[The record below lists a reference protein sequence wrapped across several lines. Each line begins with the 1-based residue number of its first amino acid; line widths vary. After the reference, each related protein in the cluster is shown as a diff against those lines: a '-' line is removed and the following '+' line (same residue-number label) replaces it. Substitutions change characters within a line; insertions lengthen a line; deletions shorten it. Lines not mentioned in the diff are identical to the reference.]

1 MTSKHVCKCEGEQH
15 PTYGAC
21 LRGKNLRIMYA
32 NSANGSD
39 FSAQKRWDKE
49 LDLYGEA
56 RAAGLQPATT
66 QTADIHAVMDA
77 AS

>member
-1 MTSKHVCKCEGEQH
+1 MCKCEGEDH

-21 LRGKNLRIMYA
+21 LRSKNLRILYA

-39 FSAQKRWDKE
+39 LTAQKKWDKE
-49 LDLYGEA
+49 LDLYAEA
-56 RAAGLQPATT
+56 RSAGLQPNSTKT
-66 QTADIHAVMDA
+66 KDIHAAMDA